1 LGELYTQSGLDFQA
15 GVFPDA
21 VSLDRYLRLRQGEA
35 IPLLLQ
41 FEVLGQDALQE
52 IQREGALVVYSHADP
67 RQSLGNAITG
77 SQETVTQAVAKQL
90 QCQPHIWLPLAH
102 RVIWL
107 KEKDIRQ
114 TPLGQIEALAQ
125 SVGLRFNSQDYPIE
139 HLLDFPTESAPWQE
153 YFTKEEQLLIH
164 CLFKPLLLFGGDE
177 TGEALGKYF

>member
-1 LGELYTQSGLDFQA
+1 M
-15 GVFPDA
+15 
-21 VSLDRYLRLRQGEA
+21 
-35 IPLLLQ
+35 
-41 FEVLGQDALQE
+41 
-52 IQREGALVVYSHADP
+52 
-67 RQSLGNAITG
+67 
-77 SQETVTQAVAKQL
+77 AKQL

-139 HLLDFPTESAPWQE
+139 NLLDFPTESAPWQE
-153 YFTKEEQLLIH
+153 CFSKEEQLLIH

-177 TGEALGKYF
+177 TGETFREIFLNLVKEINWPTWLDL